1 MPKIS
6 ITAGDPIPKSLGRC
20 ADELADV
27 RALAVAMG
35 KEVAAVKKRESEL
48 RDHLIESLSAGDDS
62 GAAGAKYRAQI
73 KSDTKATVTDWEPL
87 YDYVVENDRF
97 DLLSRSVSQKAI
109 AEIWEAGNK
118 IPGVDKINVKSVS
131 ITKI

>member
-1 MPKIS
+1 MAKIS

-62 GAAGAKYRAQI
+62 GADR
-73 KSDTKATVTDWEPL
+73 
-87 YDYVVENDRF
+87 VVCR
-97 DLLSRSVSQKAI
+97 RSQHHI
-109 AEIWEAGNK
+109 R
-118 IPGVDKINVKSVS
+118 
-131 ITKI
+131 